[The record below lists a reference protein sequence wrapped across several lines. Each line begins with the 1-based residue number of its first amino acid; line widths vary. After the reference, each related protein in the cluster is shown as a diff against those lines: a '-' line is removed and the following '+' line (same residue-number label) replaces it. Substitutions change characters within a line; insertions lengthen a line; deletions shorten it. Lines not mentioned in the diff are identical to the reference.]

1 MEEKDAVK
9 KALDFRKL
17 KKENFVV
24 LFLIGLLMLVIA
36 WPPGNK
42 GKGIV
47 TVRYIGH
54 GREYNGIIEEGCGGF
69 VR

>member
-24 LFLIGLLMLVIA
+24 LFLIGLLKGPFHGIA
-36 WPPGNK
+36 VSRKLFLSRNRSLPF
-42 GKGIV
+42 I
-47 TVRYIGH
+47 
-54 GREYNGIIEEGCGGF
+54 
-69 VR
+69 